1 MDTSE
6 SASFLRK
13 MRLGELVPDLRQQV
27 IELAS
32 QMNYEIT
39 LKASSS
45 LYFLFELYQTEKLKE
60 EKSQD
65 QLKKAEELIVRLETL
80 QHSVM
85 ARSARKGKEK
95 EKERGPQ
102 FRKIEVEIAISDKTR
117 KLFSSI
123 GITDET
129 MMAKTIEA
137 MGERKTE
144 ERIELVHATNLGDEL
159 VRRFFPAYPELL
171 AEPNDEQFVNEL
183 EILEMKKAVVDCWV
197 LANGRPPPQGADY
210 GDNPG
215 IMLESFHEIARQLGA
230 EIPEAV
236 TRSLEEAEKK
246 VMKYRGKPMH
256 PDDFIKMAQA
266 FGFSIVRRSKHGVL
280 MKNEQTGKMM
290 CVQISHRKQEMLN
303 ASVIKKNLVDTGID
317 PDLFEEKRMGLG
329 L

>member
-13 MRLGELVPDLRQQV
+13 MKLGELVPDLRQQV

-32 QMNYEIT
+32 QMNYETT
-39 LKASSS
+39 LKASRS
-45 LYFLFELYQTEKLKE
+45 LYFLFELYQAEKAKE

-65 QLKKAEELIVRLETL
+65 QLKKAEDLIIRLETL

-123 GITDET
+123 GINDET
-129 MMAKTIEA
+129 VMAKTIEA

-159 VRRFFPAYPELL
+159 TRRFFPSYPELL

-197 LANGRPPPQGADY
+197 LANGRPPPQNADY
-210 GDNPG
+210 GNNPG
-215 IMLESFHEIARQLGA
+215 LLLESFHEIARQLGA

-236 TRSLEEAEKK
+236 KRSLEEVEKK
-246 VMKYRGKPMH
+246 VVKYRGKPMH

-266 FGFSIVRRSKHGVL
+266 FGFSIVRKSKHGVL
-280 MKNEQTGKMM
+280 MKNEQTGKMT
-290 CVQISHRKQEMLN
+290 CVAIAHRKQQLLN
-303 ASVIKKNLVDTGID
+303 PGHVGKNLADMGID
-317 PDLFEEKRMGLG
+317 RDDFEEKRRELG

>member
-13 MRLGELVPDLRQQV
+13 MKLGELVPDLRQQV

-32 QMNYEIT
+32 RMNYETT

-45 LYFLFELYQTEKLKE
+45 LYFLFELYQAEKAKE

-65 QLKKAEELIVRLETL
+65 ALKKAEDLIIRLETL

-95 EKERGPQ
+95 EKEHGPQ
-102 FRKIEVEIAISDKTR
+102 FRKIEVEILINDKTR

-129 MMAKTIEA
+129 VMAKTIEA

-144 ERIELVHATNLGDEL
+144 ERIELVHATNLGNEL
-159 VRRFFPAYPELL
+159 TRRFFPAYPELL
-171 AEPNDEQFVNEL
+171 IEPNDEQFVNEL

-210 GDNPG
+210 GNNPG

-236 TRSLEEAEKK
+236 KKNLEAAEKK
-246 VMKYRGKPMH
+246 VAKYRGKPMH

-266 FGFSIVRRSKHGVL
+266 FGFSIVRKSKHGVL
-280 MKNEQTGKMM
+280 MKNEQTGKIM
-290 CVQISHRKQEMLN
+290 CVQISHKSQKQLN
-303 ASVIKKNLVDTGID
+303 APTIKDKLKDSGID
-317 PDLFEEKRMGLG
+317 PDLFEEKRRELG